1 MRPRPRA
8 RWSLNML
15 DAYKYFMKNKPDGYY
30 MSLNDFSNI
39 VSRANSYLG
48 DMFVRDGTIDLPFYI
63 GEITFYSYTVEPKI
77 MPDGSIKYTAPIDWA
92 ATNVLWRQDEESKEQ
107 KILVRRIA
115 DRYFKVCYD
124 PRFSNIKNRSIWQ
137 MRVSRTLFKRAIS
150 NGTQYIDLK

>member
-39 VSRANSYLG
+39 ISRANSYLG

-63 GEITFYSYTVEPKI
+63 GEITLYSYTVEP
-77 MPDGSIKYTAPIDWA
+77 
-92 ATNVLWRQDEESKEQ
+92 R
-107 KILVRRIA
+107 
-115 DRYFKVCYD
+115 
-124 PRFSNIKNRSIWQ
+124 
-137 MRVSRTLFKRAIS
+137 
-150 NGTQYIDLK
+150 

>member
-1 MRPRPRA
+1 
-8 RWSLNML
+8 ML

-39 VSRANSYLG
+39 ISRANSYLG

-63 GEITFYSYTVEPKI
+63 VEPKI

-92 ATNVLWRQDEESKEQ
+92 ATNVLWRQDEEAREQ
-107 KILVRRIA
+107 KTLIRRIA

-137 MRVSRTLFKRAIS
+137 MRVSRTLFKRALL
-150 NGTQYIDLK
+150 NGAQYIDLK